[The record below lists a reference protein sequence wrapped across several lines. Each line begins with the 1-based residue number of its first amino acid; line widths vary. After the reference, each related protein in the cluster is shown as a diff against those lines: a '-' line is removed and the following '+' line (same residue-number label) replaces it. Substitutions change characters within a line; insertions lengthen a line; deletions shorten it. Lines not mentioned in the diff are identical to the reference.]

1 MSKRILSLLLCFA
14 MVLTSLVIVPVTA
27 ITYVKTQIKVIPDKT
42 TAVQGDVINYSVVMG
57 PVSDLGSLQMELV
70 IPEGLTYKPGTG
82 KITDGLMEEMGFDA
96 LDWTEESLIINGGAS
111 AADYNSDQNTTLGT
125 FSCTVDEDFFG
136 TVAVDLTYLEFYSCQ
151 TWDDHT
157 ERFSVVTTPI
167 TVAPPAGVFEDA
179 TEVFFAGAA
188 VTAEKP
194 YIMQPMKSN
203 PNTQA
208 SEDPCVAS
216 DSPIPAAGQKFL
228 ATFDAET
235 STITFNSGYE
245 LIEKDGTVEPEG
257 DWNSFSTM
265 QLMSGSNTKYG
276 IKANGN
282 LTIDLNGYTNG
293 FWLDWNNHIKDVNT
307 CGIYVEGDLTIKGD
321 GYLRVTASAPQDVD
335 DNYADSYT
343 AYGVYAAG
351 DVNFDGGMV
360 YFFER
365 PYVDP
370 VAGDTATFVHAEG
383 DITLNGGDV
392 KMRGMKRS
400 TWLTKFNKEPI
411 YDSNQYY
418 MPNVSDIEIE
428 HAELQ
433 TLGFTRYVAGGS
445 YNNTNNVSYMLKR
458 PTLTF
463 DVDGGDPITAITVKK
478 GSVVDLAEYVPTKSG
493 YIFRGWYSDSALTT
507 PVDEI
512 EVIEDTTVY
521 AKFEI
526 PTEYFTLTFDSKG
539 GSAIA
544 PAEELEGT
552 VIDLSGYTPT
562 NGELVFGGWFA
573 DSELTEAVT
582 EIVLREDTTVYAKWV
597 RSYTLTFEVDGGA
610 PIAPVEVLEGVPVD
624 LASYTTTKDGLIFD
638 GWFNDA
644 KLTRRRK
651 TITIS
656 EDTTVYAKWTKDYG
670 TYTKVDEAPA
680 PVPGT
685 SPATEVWYANAKLNS
700 ETPYLYGTS
709 AANAEMF
716 VMSSASDVAPDGYS
730 LLATFKNGELT
741 YARGFSPSLGWN
753 TYTSFVEVPELST
766 EKMYGIHANG
776 DLVINMGL
784 YNHFFYSN
792 TIKGHALPMEGIH
805 VDGNLTLNGIEATM
819 KLSVNPAMGSDG
831 WQSYGIWAKG
841 NVYLNGVTVYMY
853 SALTDYEDQTIKE
866 NDLTFIKAENVV
878 LDYGSIRLRGRHQAT
893 SPGIKKYEAY
903 LKVLRDGYTWDDAKK
918 INIIDP
924 RALGDQF
931 QTVQDM
937 YWNNENNLDLTSPLR
952 NQVIF
957 GTAMLNSDYPYAIP
971 NPANASVSTYLAS
984 ASPEG
989 SVAEYDAVNN
999 VLTITKSITIDSQKS
1014 IYKMEADLE
1023 PEDIPAWDV
1032 FPYKAI
1038 EAKHDL
1044 NIVINKNVDVVITSR
1059 PFGDNSVARPIY
1071 SPGNINISGGGTLQ
1085 IYSSG
1090 AWGTGTRD
1098 EANNLIYHYSSS
1110 PIWAHGKL
1118 TISGITA
1125 YLITNFDEP
1134 DGKSG
1139 HAMYGGTGIEFKDY
1153 ASVYASTK
1161 EGKLLNTVPTVYDG
1175 STVMVAEEGIMG
1187 TGLPAAASPIIPY
1200 NPATVLGMKYIQV
1213 SPTPLEIESI
1223 SNLDENGLIKVSDPS
1238 ITFHF
1243 NVLLDQNITS
1253 ENINF
1258 PEKVE
1263 IFDGIF
1269 INGSPVSLDNLTVG
1283 EKTITLD
1290 LGGIVPN
1297 SIYLIEFKK
1306 IKNEAG
1312 IEFTG
1317 TVVLGSSSGVDI
1329 GDVTLNGDVNG
1340 AVAVGD
1346 NNTVAVQVDK
1356 AAATSASEVLV
1367 IATVYNKVE
1376 IDGEQVKVRRD
1387 VASKKQSITAS
1398 TTVLVEGLT
1407 AQAGDIIEVFI
1418 WNNEKDIRPV
1428 KKTVVFGN

>member
-1 MSKRILSLLLCFA
+1 MSKRILSLLLCFVLVVTTL
-14 MVLTSLVIVPVTA
+14 MVVPVTA
-27 ITYVKTQIKVIPDKT
+27 VTYYATQLKVLPDRT
-42 TAVQGDVINYSVVMG
+42 TASQGDTINYTVTMG
-57 PVSDLGSLQMELV
+57 PVSNLGSMQMVLD
-70 IPEGLTYKPGTG
+70 IPEGFTYVPGSGRLADNLLET
-82 KITDGLMEEMGFDA
+82 MGFDVV
-96 LDWTEESLIINGGAS
+96 DWTEISKMINGGAL
-111 AADYNSDQNTTLGT
+111 ADYNSDTTTILGY
-125 FSCTVDEDFFG
+125 FQCTVDDDFYG
-136 TVAVDLTYLEFYSCQ
+136 TTAVGLDRLEFYSCE
-151 TWDDHT
+151 TWTDYTD
-157 ERFSVVTTPI
+157 RYSVVTVPI
-167 TVAPPAGVFEDA
+167 EVAPPAGVFEDA
-179 TEVFFAGAA
+179 TEVFFAGAKL
-188 VTAEKP
+188 TAEAP
-194 YIMQPMKSN
+194 YAMISSGNDPVI
-203 PNTQA
+203 TA
-208 SEDPCVAS
+208 SATKTPES
-216 DSPIPAAGQKFL
+216 GKTLF

-235 STITFNSGYE
+235 ATLTMNHGYDLKKINVNDAEECLNWHSGPVMQ
-245 LIEKDGTVEPEG
+245 KDVYG
-257 DWNSFSTM
+257 DTR
-265 QLMSGSNTKYG
+265 G
-276 IKANGN
+276 IHANGN
-282 LTIDLNGYTNG
+282 LTIDLNGYNFSLFVNWNAGVYDTNV
-293 FWLDWNNHIKDVNT
+293 I
-307 CGIYVEGDLTIKGD
+307 GIEADGDLTIEGD
-321 GYLRVTASAPQDVD
+321 GHIKISAMAPFDQNNDR
-335 DNYADSYT
+335 AE
-343 AYGVYAAG
+343 AYHGYGLKAAG
-351 DVNFDGGMV
+351 DINLLGGMV
-360 YFFER
+360 YTYDRCYNE
-365 PYVDP
+365 P
-370 VAGDTATFVHAEG
+370 AGGAPEDTTFIYADG
-383 DITLNGGDV
+383 DINLNGGEV
-392 KMRGMKRS
+392 RMRGIKRA
-400 TWLTKFNKEPI
+400 TWITKFNKAPI
-411 YDSNQYY
+411 YDADAYVVNPDSLLEVEGSSNQ
-418 MPNVSDIEIE
+418 SIG
-428 HAELQ
+428 
-433 TLGFTRYVAGGS
+433 TTRWAPQPD

-493 YIFRGWYSDSALTT
+493 YIFRGWCSDSALTT
-507 PVDEI
+507 PIDEI
-512 EVIEDTTVY
+512 EVTEDTTVY

-539 GSAIA
+539 GSAIT
-544 PAEELEGT
+544 PVEELEGT

-562 NGELVFGGWFA
+562 NGELTFGGWFA
-573 DSELTEAVT
+573 DSELTEPVT
-582 EIVLREDTTVYAKWV
+582 EIVIRENTTVYAKWV
-597 RSYTLTFEVDGGA
+597 RSYTLTFEVDGGT
-610 PIAPVEVLEGVPVD
+610 PIDSVEIMEGVPVN

-644 KLTRRRK
+644 KLTRKRK
-651 TITIS
+651 TITLT

-670 TYTKVDEAPA
+670 TYTRVDEAPA

-700 ETPYLYGTS
+700 ETPYLFGTS
-709 AANAEMF
+709 AANSEMF

-730 LLATFKNGELT
+730 LLATFKEGELT
-741 YARGFSPSLGWN
+741 YVRGFSPSLGWN
-753 TYTSFVEVPELST
+753 TYTSFVDVPELST
-766 EKMYGIHANG
+766 EKIYGIHANG

-784 YNHFFYSN
+784 YNHYFYSN
-792 TIKGHALPMEGIH
+792 TMKGHPLPMEGIH

-853 SALTDYEDQTIKE
+853 SALTDYNTETIKE

-878 LDYGSIRLRGRHQAT
+878 LDYGSIRIRGRHQAT

-931 QTVQDM
+931 ETVQDM
-937 YWNNENNLDLTSPLR
+937 YWNNENNLDLTAPMR

-971 NPANASVSTYLAS
+971 NPASSSVTTYLAS

-1014 IYKMEADLE
+1014 IYKMEAALE
-1023 PEDIPAWDV
+1023 PEDIPTWDI

-1044 NIVINKNVDVVITSR
+1044 NIVINKYVDVIITSR

-1090 AWGTGTRD
+1090 AWGTATRD

-1175 STVMVAEEGIMG
+1175 STVMVAKEGVMG
-1187 TGLPAAASPIIPY
+1187 VGLPAAASPIIPY

-1213 SPTPLEIESI
+1213 SPTPLAIESI
-1223 SNLDENGLIKVSDPS
+1223 SNLDENGLIKVTDPK
-1238 ITFHF
+1238 ITFNF
-1243 NVLLDQNITS
+1243 NVLLDTNITS
-1253 ENINF
+1253 ENVFVNGAPVAQENITASG
-1258 PEKVE
+1258 KTL
-1263 IFDGIF
+1263 GIDL
-1269 INGSPVSLDNLTVG
+1269 VSVT
-1283 EKTITLD
+1283 
-1290 LGGIVPN
+1290 PN
-1297 SIYLIEFKK
+1297 SDYKVEFKK
-1306 IKNEAG
+1306 LKNIPG
-1312 IEFTG
+1312 IEFS
-1317 TVVLGSSSGVDI
+1317 TVVELKASSGVDI
-1329 GDVTLNGDVNG
+1329 GDVTLNDDVNG
-1340 AVAVGD
+1340 TVAAGE
-1346 NNTVAVQVDK
+1346 NTVAVQVDK
-1356 AAATSASEVLV
+1356 AAVTSASEVLV
-1367 IATVYNKVE
+1367 IATVYDMVE